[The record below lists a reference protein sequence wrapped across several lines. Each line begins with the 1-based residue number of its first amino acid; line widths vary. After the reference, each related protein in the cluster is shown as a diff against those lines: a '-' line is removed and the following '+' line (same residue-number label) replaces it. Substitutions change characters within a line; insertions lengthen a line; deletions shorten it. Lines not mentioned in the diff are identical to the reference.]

1 MADPSRGSADDALD
15 LTPSEAEAVLAL
27 LAAAPPEA
35 ARWAAHQK
43 AALEQVLV
51 TETVSAQEANPEP
64 KPEPEPE
71 EDEDG
76 QANEDDDFYDDME
89 DDDDVLRDLRIK
101 AKRRRAAK
109 PAASTEAS
117 AALAAQPTAQPTAQ
131 PAGQPTVQQAAG
143 YTNAAGQAP
152 TQRRPKLSAGAWV
165 ILAVVLAFG
174 VGFGIWYAGRP
185 AEQTSTTPQMSTEEE
200 ADSGDVLDRMI
211 GLEQAIEADPDDL
224 DARLELGVLR
234 FNLADVEG
242 AKEQWEYVA
251 DKDPE
256 NVSAWYNLGF
266 AYLSETPSNREAANA
281 AWLKVIELDPDSD
294 LAETISMHIQGLNE
308 MEGNPAEEEE
318 G

>member
-1 MADPSRGSADDALD
+1 
-15 LTPSEAEAVLAL
+15 
-27 LAAAPPEA
+27 
-35 ARWAAHQK
+35 
-43 AALEQVLV
+43 
-51 TETVSAQEANPEP
+51 
-64 KPEPEPE
+64 
-71 EDEDG
+71 
-76 QANEDDDFYDDME
+76 
-89 DDDDVLRDLRIK
+89 
-101 AKRRRAAK
+101 
-109 PAASTEAS
+109 
-117 AALAAQPTAQPTAQ
+117 
-131 PAGQPTVQQAAG
+131 
-143 YTNAAGQAP
+143 
-152 TQRRPKLSAGAWV
+152 
-165 ILAVVLAFG
+165 
-174 VGFGIWYAGRP
+174 
-185 AEQTSTTPQMSTEEE
+185 MSTEEE

>member
-1 MADPSRGSADDALD
+1 MADPFRGSADDALD

-117 AALAAQPTAQPTAQ
+117 AALAAQPTAQ